1 MASPR
6 VRIAELLR
14 EGIAP
19 SRIAREM
26 HMPLGAVMN
35 HLYRLVGEGTLRRSD
50 ILFTF
55 DREAR
60 KQIET
65 IVQERGTVQFGK
77 VRRYLK
83 AAGYN
88 IDDDDLRLYLK
99 LRDARVDL
107 GDTYEVIRDL
117 ELNLHKFIRQAL
129 IREYGDENWWREG
142 VPLHVREDCA
152 LVNERDPE
160 PASDL
165 FCYTT
170 IMHLFMVLDK
180 KWPTFSEFLP
190 PKLRSDK
197 QAFLADLKRLNG
209 IRNKVMHPV
218 KGYVITEEDYDFLR
232 RMHADFA
239 PVLQAVMQ
247 APAQQ
252 HPEEPHPAEPQAA

>member
-1 MASPR
+1 M
-6 VRIAELLR
+6 R
-14 EGIAP
+14 EGRSP
-19 SRIAREM
+19 SAIARELR
-26 HMPLGAVMN
+26 MPLGALMN

-83 AAGYN
+83 ASGHD
-88 IDDDDLRLYLK
+88 IDSDDLRLYLK

-107 GDTYEVIRDL
+107 GDTYELIRDL
-117 ELNLHKFIRQAL
+117 ELNLHKFIREAL
-129 IREYGDENWWREG
+129 VREYGNENWWREG

-160 PASDL
+160 PANDL

-180 KWPTFSEFLP
+180 KWTTLSEFLP
-190 PKLRSDK
+190 AKWRSDK
-197 QAFLADLKRLNG
+197 QAFLNDLKRLNG

-232 RMHADFA
+232 QMHIDFA
-239 PVLQAVMQ
+239 PVLQAVTP
-247 APAQQ
+247 APPAKE
-252 HPEEPHPAEPQAA
+252 PEPEPQAA

>member
-6 VRIAELLR
+6 FRIAELLR
-14 EGIAP
+14 AGNSP
-19 SRIAREM
+19 SRIAREL
-26 HMPLGAVMN
+26 HVPLGAVMN

-55 DREAR
+55 DSDAR
-60 KQIET
+60 KKIEQ

-77 VRRYLK
+77 VRRYLQ
-83 AAGYN
+83 AAGYD
-88 IDDDDLRLYLK
+88 IDSDDLRLYLK

-107 GDTYEVIRDL
+107 GDTYELIRDL

-129 IREYGDENWWREG
+129 VHEYGDENWWREG

-180 KWPTFSEFLP
+180 KWTTLSEFLP
-190 PKLRSDK
+190 PKWRSDK
-197 QAFLADLKRLNG
+197 QAFLTDLKRLNG

-232 RMHADFA
+232 QMHAGFA
-239 PVLQAVMQ
+239 PVLQAVSPPP
-247 APAQQ
+247 APEKQ
-252 HPEEPHPAEPQAA
+252 PEPEPQAA

>member
-1 MASPR
+1 
-6 VRIAELLR
+6 
-14 EGIAP
+14 
-19 SRIAREM
+19 
-26 HMPLGAVMN
+26 MN

-55 DREAR
+55 DPDAR
-60 KQIET
+60 KKIES
-65 IVQERGTVQFGK
+65 IVQERETVQFGK
-77 VRRYLK
+77 VRRYLT

-88 IDDDDLRLYLK
+88 IDANDLRLYLK

-107 GDTYEVIRDL
+107 GDTYELIRDL
-117 ELNLHKFIRQAL
+117 ELKLHKFIRQAL
-129 IREYGDENWWREG
+129 IKEYGEENWWREG

-152 LVNERDPE
+152 VVNERDPE

-180 KWPTFSEFLP
+180 KWSTLSEFLP
-190 PKLRSDK
+190 TKLRSDK
-197 QAFLADLKRLNG
+197 QAFLTDLKRLNG

-232 RMHADFA
+232 RLHADFS
-239 PVLQAVMQ
+239 PAVT
-247 APAQQ
+247 AVAEATPRADQQ
-252 HPEEPHPAEPQAA
+252 ESESKAA

>member
-1 MASPR
+1 MPSPR
-6 VRIAELLR
+6 FRIAELLR
-14 EGIAP
+14 NGTSP
-19 SRIAREM
+19 SRIAGEM
-26 HMPLGAVMN
+26 NMSLGSVMN
-35 HLYRLVGEGTLRRSD
+35 QLYRLVGEGSLRRSD
-50 ILFTF
+50 ILFTL
-55 DREAR
+55 DPAAR

-77 VRRYLK
+77 IRRYLK
-83 AAGYN
+83 DAGYDIN
-88 IDDDDLRLYLK
+88 DDDLRLYLK

-107 GDTYEVIRDL
+107 GDTYELIRDL
-117 ELNLHKFIRQAL
+117 ELNLHKFIRQGL
-129 IREYGDENWWREG
+129 TKEYGNENWWREG

-170 IMHLFMVLDK
+170 VMHLFMVLDK
-180 KWPTFSEFLP
+180 KWSTLSEFLP
-190 PKLRSDK
+190 PSLRSDK

-232 RMHADFA
+232 HLHSNFMPA
-239 PVLQAVMQ
+239 VSAVME
-247 APAQQ
+247 APSKA
-252 HPEEPHPAEPQAA
+252 EPREPEPQAA